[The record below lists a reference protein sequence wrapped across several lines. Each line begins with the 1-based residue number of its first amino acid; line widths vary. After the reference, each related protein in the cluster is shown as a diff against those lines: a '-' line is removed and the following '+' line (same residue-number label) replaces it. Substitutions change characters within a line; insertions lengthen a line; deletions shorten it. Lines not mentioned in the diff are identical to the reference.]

1 MKKTFDLDSESHWQ
15 AYKIANLFLVWKADK
30 LDDKKTAQKIIAHV
44 IKQWYR
50 LGRRHER
57 TNMKVKRL
65 PKPVCGTCDV
75 GLTEDNYGGRVDRN
89 GKIISE
95 CKKCYYAK
103 YENFNGMQDQ
113 RIAEGIGRTYEF
125 CNTCG
130 GTWDT
135 HVAGGEDHTFV
146 PESQVRKEVRDD
158 DKNKFRPSPQ
168 GQAE

>member
-1 MKKTFDLDSESHWQ
+1 MNSKFDLESEAHWQ
-15 AYKIANLFLVWKADK
+15 SYRIANIFLVWKADK
-30 LDDKKTAQKIIAHV
+30 PEDKNQAQKIVAEV

-57 TNMKVKRL
+57 MNMKVKRL

-75 GLTEDNYGGRVDRN
+75 RLTENNYGGRVDRN
-89 GKIISE
+89 GKIIAE

-103 YENFNGMQDQ
+103 YENFDPFKAQNQ

-146 PESQVRKEVRDD
+146 PESEARKQVRDD
-158 DKNKFRPSPQ
+158 DKNKFRPEPK
-168 GQAE
+168 